1 MRAAIAYH
9 LSAAYPFWEL
19 GRRHA
24 FLLDLRIKMITAQF
38 LRPLA
43 LICAAVLMALPAP
56 SSQAQTPAPRE
67 LAIEQQ
73 FLTGLGL
80 LNTGRPREAIPR
92 FLAILADDPSL
103 VRVRLELA
111 RAYFAAEQ
119 WERAREQFFIVLSGD
134 VPDPVRLRVLEF
146 IRAIDARRS
155 VDWDIDLSL
164 TEAGDGREFDTDAVV
179 LDFGGLPL
187 PSTIDRNT
195 RTETALRLQTS
206 VELRRPLELGFGG
219 LGAPSGFAR
228 FELTSID
235 APGSELDDATIGA
248 RAGLRFVTGRATTS
262 LAPFYTQRY
271 LGGDKFEES
280 TGLTL
285 SHERRFQRGLFVF
298 GSLTY
303 SDLENDSRDDLS
315 GHQTQAFAGLSRSIG
330 GQSSIGASVTITDKS
345 VPLDLDNAITARLRF
360 FGSRQTANGFVFEP
374 ALFVERKHFKTPS
387 PLFTEDPDERTLGAS
402 LRIEKSDLFLFEGFT
417 PYAEVEMQRT
427 VSGVDAYSFRETE
440 FRVGVERR
448 F

>member
-1 MRAAIAYH
+1 
-9 LSAAYPFWEL
+9 
-19 GRRHA
+19 
-24 FLLDLRIKMITAQF
+24 MILARV

-43 LICAAVLMALPAP
+43 LIVTAACMAVPA
-56 SSQAQTPAPRE
+56 QAQTPAPRE

-80 LNTGRPREAIPR
+80 LNAGRPREAIPR

-134 VPDPVRLRVLEF
+134 VPEPVRLRVLDF

-164 TEAGDGREFDTDAVV
+164 ARAGDGRNFDTDDVL

-206 VELRRPLELGFGG
+206 VELRRPLELGFGA
-219 LGAPSGFAR
+219 LGVPSAFAR

-235 APGSELDDATIGA
+235 ASGSELDDATVGA
-248 RAGLRFVTGRATTS
+248 RAGLRFVTGRATSS

-271 LGGDKFEES
+271 LGGDKFEAS
-280 TGLTL
+280 AGVTL

-303 SDLENDSRDDLS
+303 TDIENDNRDDLS
-315 GHQTQAFAGLSRSIG
+315 GHQTQIFAGLSRSIG
-330 GQSSIGASVTITDKS
+330 GQSSIGASITITDKS
-345 VPLDLDNAITARLRF
+345 VPLDLDNAVTTRLRV
-360 FGSRQTANGFVFEP
+360 FGTRQTANGFVFEP
-374 ALFVERKHFKTPS
+374 AVFVERKHFETPS

-417 PYAEVEMQRT
+417 PYAEIEAQRT

-440 FRVGVERR
+440 LRVGVERR